1 MYASV
6 FTIRVAVVCKPSAV
20 HVAVSD
26 DPPTRPCML
35 SQLQLLQQLQGPQV
49 LDYLPLL
56 LVKDKMS
63 LNHQMNKLYLSTAK
77 NSDPKKIVQRE
88 LCSM

>member
-1 MYASV
+1 
-6 FTIRVAVVCKPSAV
+6 
-20 HVAVSD
+20 
-26 DPPTRPCML
+26 ML

-77 NSDPKKIVQRE
+77 AIQIPKRLSKESFAACDFVAASSQRHVVISSN
-88 LCSM
+88 LQHQCST